1 MVYFNQ
7 FALISPL
14 HLGLVGIGIL
24 VLLAGVWVVS
34 IQAGGGGV
42 DLDRWER
49 SEPQSDTSSLS
60 EGQDIEEGT
69 RATDHSQSI
78 FNRPSTF
85 GPVRMDRQSVS
96 ESYRPSL
103 AHSPPSHHS
112 LRVRAPTGDEVPAL
126 ALPLTSPTSP
136 PRSPPARRGT
146 TPDSS
151 LLLSP
156 SIGRSRKRRRPTLQT
171 SDTQFSPPLG
181 SGSVLS
187 GLSIGIGP
195 MSPGFSIV
203 PRDRRRRISG
213 LADVVDSAWMQRR
226 RTVSEGDIRPWEER
240 RQTEGISGAAEPSSS
255 QGNTAEESRRGWSWV
270 RRVFLDRG

>member
-1 MVYFNQ
+1 M
-7 FALISPL
+7 
-14 HLGLVGIGIL
+14 GIGIL

-42 DLDRWER
+42 DLDKWEGND
-49 SEPQSDTSSLS
+49 ELQSDTSSLS
-60 EGQDIEEGT
+60 EGHDAEEET
-69 RATDHSQSI
+69 RAIDHAQSI
-78 FNRPSTF
+78 FSRQSRPSTF
-85 GPVRMDRQSVS
+85 GPARMDRQSVS
-96 ESYRPSL
+96 ESHVPSL

-112 LRVRAPTGDEVPAL
+112 LRIRAPTVDEVPVL
-126 ALPLTSPTSP
+126 ALPLISTTSP
-136 PRSPPARRGT
+136 PRSPLTRRGT

-156 SIGRSRKRRRPTLQT
+156 STGRSRKRRRSTLQT
-171 SDTQFSPPLG
+171 SDTQPSFPLPLG

-213 LADVVDSAWMQRR
+213 LVDVVDSVWTQRR
-226 RTVSEGDIRPWEER
+226 RTVSEGDIRPWEEG
-240 RQTEGISGAAEPSSS
+240 RQTEGGSGVAEPGSSR
-255 QGNTAEESRRGWSWV
+255 GNTEETGGKRPTNKGWGWV
-270 RRVFLDRG
+270 RRVFLDRK